1 MTFCSFSWR
10 TFYSSIFIVFRHRP
24 IYLIILL
31 SISAFIFFFCLF
43 VCDYSATHFIV
54 GHFVFSVCPT
64 IFLNLSPPLGLSFCH
79 PVSSSVLLT
88 AWPLPP
94 WIDIM
99 TFAIERLFR
108 ECTRWLGPSPIAND
122 IPRCVQSSPVYK
134 PSWSSETKLTG
145 QPWRPAIQRF
155 WNGPSATG
163 QTRLKSLGELKN
175 NCNHFLP
182 AICR

>member
-1 MTFCSFSWR
+1 MHSYF
-10 TFYSSIFIVFRHRP
+10 
-24 IYLIILL
+24 
-31 SISAFIFFFCLF
+31 
-43 VCDYSATHFIV
+43 
-54 GHFVFSVCPT
+54 FSVCLSASILPLILSLDILYSLSVRPFFWT
-64 IFLNLSPPLGLSFCH
+64 FLRLLALSFCH